1 MVNQLILVN
10 FHTLNFH
17 VSWAAASASR
27 AAAVIATAAPHKF
40 PEAIAAAGIEGYTAP
55 ASVTKLA
62 GMETKYQEMKVGQDW
77 LAILLNKIRAIT
89 EARKEGWNNSLPIFD
104 VWIVPRQTQPQS
116 FCFSIKAAWILNLGK
131 YNTYLAGARFIQ

>member
-1 MVNQLILVN
+1 MFSFDKKQAWHVQKCHSKYNYLPCP
-10 FHTLNFH
+10 HTAVGLHYIFENPASED
-17 VSWAAASASR
+17 VSR
-27 AAAVIATAAPHKF
+27 AVIATAAPHKF

-89 EARKEGWNNSLPIFD
+89 EARKE
-104 VWIVPRQTQPQS
+104 R
-116 FCFSIKAAWILNLGK
+116 
-131 YNTYLAGARFIQ
+131 